1 MSLNPTVQEAA
12 RSVKRATRSNESKVK
27 AIPKLEDANLAGGK
41 LGHECTLIVTEG
53 DSAKALAIAGLAVVG
68 RDRFV
73 REDNNHANIVP
84 LSYLNYSRITLLAT
98 CVAFQ
103 VRCLSSPWEASECA

>member
-1 MSLNPTVQEAA
+1 MQEAA

-41 LGHECTLIVTEG
+41 FGHECTLIVTEG

-73 REDNNHANIVP
+73 TQEENHANIASITSHFFQ
-84 LSYLNYSRITLLAT
+84 LSCTMFST
-98 CVAFQ
+98 CVFFAGTVSF
-103 VRCLSSPWEASECA
+103 LFAESF